1 MASCHILWLRLIE
14 KASVSVKVV
23 HLESIIKKNPFAST
37 SEDTMPDATVDY
49 GDHRDE
55 IVRLE
60 ERIDELAESIERCRK
75 FSLAGR
81 IVVLGGGS
89 VLIPMVIGATQI
101 DLSVMAVS
109 MTAILGGVVVA
120 GTNRSTAQE
129 AMQELA
135 AAETRRTTLIEQI
148 DLRLVPDRDGRQ

>member
-1 MASCHILWLRLIE
+1 
-14 KASVSVKVV
+14 
-23 HLESIIKKNPFAST
+23 
-37 SEDTMPDATVDY
+37 MPDATVDY

-81 IVVLGGGS
+81 IVVLGGGL